1 MKKESIPNILT
12 MTRIILTPVIII
24 LGLLNKTNL
33 VIIFA
38 IICALTDMLDGKLAR
53 KWNVVSKKGAKL
65 DTIADKVFGIGIVI
79 SLIRKKHLLIYILV
93 LEIIIAATN
102 LYYYYS
108 TNKVESLMIG
118 KIKTTFLFCGII
130 ACMLSLYFKIATNLT
145 NGFIYATINLQ
156 LLCLIH
162 YFINFLDN
170 KKPITVED
178 NLTHQKIMNEEIEK
192 TIEINNLT
200 DLIERYNENNIQ
212 K

>member
-1 MKKESIPNILT
+1 MKKEDIPNILT
-12 MTRIILTPVIII
+12 MTRIVLTPVIII

-53 KWNVVSKKGAKL
+53 KWNVISRKGAKL
-65 DTIADKVFGIGIVI
+65 DTIADKIFGIGIII
-79 SLIRKKHLLIYILV
+79 SLIRKKHLLIYLLI
-93 LEIIIAATN
+93 LEIIIAITN

-118 KIKTTFLFCGII
+118 KIKTTFLFCSII
-130 ACMLSLYFKIATNLT
+130 FCMISLYFKIDGGLT

-156 LLCLIH
+156 ILCLVQ
-162 YFINFLDN
+162 YFLNFLDN
-170 KKPITVED
+170 KNPITVEN

-200 DLIERYNENNIQ
+200 DLIEKYSEIE